1 MIQTR
6 REKRTR
12 VTSVNLFSGH
22 LSLRLIVGDGPRSNR
37 SRGGCTHE
45 AQVSFSDD
53 RVLRLEGGDR
63 VKNLFGRREE
73 LVLHLGN
80 WIRWEL
86 GKS

>member
-6 REKRTR
+6 RERRAR

-45 AQVSFSDD
+45 AQVSFLGN
-53 RVLRLEGGDR
+53 RLLGLEGGDR
-63 VKNLFGRREE
+63 VKVENLFGGAG
-73 LVLHLGN
+73 LVLHDLVLVIG
-80 WIRWEL
+80 
-86 GKS
+86 

>member
-53 RVLRLEGGDR
+53 RVLRLERGDR
-63 VKNLFGRREE
+63 VKVENLFGRREE
-73 LVLHLGN
+73 LVLHGLILVIG
-80 WIRWEL
+80 
-86 GKS
+86 